1 MDSTVSP
8 GGVAGRLIRGA
19 RSPDDGSMRR
29 TRPRVRRSI
38 AAAALLLA
46 ALAAIAPLAAEQA
59 ITVVSFGGSY
69 ARACQQAYHEPFT
82 AETGIEVRLED
93 YNGGL
98 AQIRAQVETGNV
110 HWDVVDLN
118 VADAVLG
125 CDEGLL
131 EFIDPGDLPPGAD
144 GSSVEDDFVTG
155 TLTDCGMGTIFFS
168 SIYAYDPRH
177 FAGAKPATIEDF
189 FDLERFPGRRGM
201 RRVPSDN
208 LEIALLADG
217 VPIDEVYATLETPEG
232 VARAFRK
239 LDAIKDHIVW
249 WEAGAQPPQMLADGE
264 VVMSTA
270 YNGRI
275 FNAQVRENQPFEI
288 VWDGQILDNSQLVIV
303 AGAPNLEAAREFIAF
318 AGRPESMAAVSKYIS
333 YGPVRRSGTP
343 LVGTHV
349 ETGVEMAPHMP
360 TTPANLTRA
369 LHHDWRWWSDRGD
382 EMTERFAAWLA
393 R

>member
-1 MDSTVSP
+1 
-8 GGVAGRLIRGA
+8 
-19 RSPDDGSMRR
+19 MRR
-29 TRPRVRRSI
+29 IRSRAHRRWLAGASVLV
-38 AAAALLLA
+38 AALWLSL
-46 ALAAIAPLAAEQA
+46 PLAADQPL
-59 ITVVSFGGSY
+59 TVVSFGGSY

-82 AETGIEVRLED
+82 AATGIEVRLED
-93 YNGGL
+93 YNGDL

-144 GSSVEDDFVTG
+144 GSSVEDDFVPG
-155 TLTDCGMGTIFFS
+155 TLTDCGIGTIFFS
-168 SIYAYDPRH
+168 SIYAYHPEH
-177 FAGAKPATIEDF
+177 FPDARPATIEDF

-217 VPIDEVYATLETPEG
+217 VPPEEIYATLETPEG
-232 VARAFRK
+232 VERAFRK
-239 LDAIKDHIVW
+239 LDTIKEQIVW

-270 YNGRI
+270 HNGRI
-275 FNAQVRENQPFEI
+275 FNAQVLENQPFEI

-303 AGAPNLEAAREFIAF
+303 AGTRNLEAARKFIAF
-318 AGRPESMAAVSKYIS
+318 AGRPESMAAVSRYIS
-333 YGPVRRSGTP
+333 YGPVRRSGTA
-343 LVGTHV
+343 LVGTHL
-349 ETGVEMAPHMP
+349 ETGVDMVPHMP

-382 EMTERFAAWLA
+382 EMTERFVAWLA

>member
-1 MDSTVSP
+1 MERIRPHV
-8 GGVAGRLIRGA
+8 RLA
-19 RSPDDGSMRR
+19 F
-29 TRPRVRRSI
+29 I
-38 AAAALLLA
+38 ATALLA
-46 ALAAIAPLAAEQA
+46 ALIATLPLAAEQA
-59 ITVVSFGGSY
+59 LTVVSFGGSY

-131 EFIDPGDLPPGAD
+131 DFIDPGDLPPGRRTPAPW
-144 GSSVEDDFVTG
+144 EEDFVSG
-155 TLTDCGMGTIFFS
+155 TLTDCGMGTIFSS
-168 SIYAYDPRH
+168 SIYAFHPQH
-177 FAGAKPATIEDF
+177 FPDAKPATIEDF

-217 VPIDEVYATLETPEG
+217 VPLDQVYATLETPEG

-239 LDAIKDHIVW
+239 LDTIKDHIVW

-303 AGAPNLEAAREFIAF
+303 AGAPNLEAARRNIAF
-318 AGRPESMAAVSKYIS
+318 TASARIDGVTFKASLDIS
-333 YGPVRRSGTP
+333 
-343 LVGTHV
+343 
-349 ETGVEMAPHMP
+349 
-360 TTPANLTRA
+360 
-369 LHHDWRWWSDRGD
+369 
-382 EMTERFAAWLA
+382 
-393 R
+393 

>member
-1 MDSTVSP
+1 MRPIQRRVCRSL
-8 GGVAGRLIRGA
+8 GGVA
-19 RSPDDGSMRR
+19 
-29 TRPRVRRSI
+29 
-38 AAAALLLA
+38 ALLAVLTLSLPVA
-46 ALAAIAPLAAEQA
+46 ADEPL
-59 ITVVSFGGSY
+59 TVVSFGGSY

-82 AETGIEVRLED
+82 AATGIEVRLED

-144 GSSVEDDFVTG
+144 GSSVEDDFVSG

-168 SIYAYDPRH
+168 SIYAFHPQH
-177 FAGAKPATIEDF
+177 FPDARPATIEDF

-217 VPIDEVYATLETPEG
+217 VPLDQVYAALATPEG
-232 VARAFRK
+232 VDRAFRK
-239 LDAIKDHIVW
+239 LDTIKDQIVW
-249 WEAGAQPPQMLADGE
+249 WEAGAQPPQLLADGE

-275 FNAQVRENQPFEI
+275 FNAQVLENQPFEI

-303 AGAPNLEAAREFIAF
+303 AGTLNLEAARKFIAF
-318 AGRPESMAAVSKYIS
+318 AGRPESMAAISRYIS
-333 YGPVRRSGTP
+333 YGPARRSGTV
-343 LVGTHV
+343 LVGTHL
-349 ETGVEMAPHMP
+349 ETGVEMAPHLP

-369 LHHDWRWWSDRGD
+369 LHHDWRWWSDHGD
-382 EMTERFAAWLA
+382 EITERFAAWLA

>member
-1 MDSTVSP
+1 MSP
-8 GGVAGRLIRGA
+8 LRPSAWRFLAVAVVLF
-19 RSPDDGSMRR
+19 
-29 TRPRVRRSI
+29 
-38 AAAALLLA
+38 AALTLSL
-46 ALAAIAPLAAEQA
+46 PLGAEQSL
-59 ITVVSFGGSY
+59 TVVSFGGSY
-69 ARACQQAYHEPFT
+69 ARASQKAYHEPFT
-82 AETGIEVRLED
+82 TATGIEVRLED

-131 EFIDPGDLPPGAD
+131 EFIAVEDLPPAAD
-144 GSSVEDDFVTG
+144 GTPAADDFFPG

-168 SIYAYDPRH
+168 AVYAYHPQH
-177 FAGAKPATIEDF
+177 FADAKPETIEDF

-201 RRVPSDN
+201 RRVPGDN

-217 VPIDEVYATLETPEG
+217 VPLDQLYAALDTPEG
-232 VARAFRK
+232 VERAFRK
-239 LDAIKDHIVW
+239 LDTIKDDTVW
-249 WEAGAQPPQMLADGE
+249 WETGAQPPQMLADGE

-275 FNAQVRENQPFEI
+275 FNAQMLEDQPFVI

-303 AGAPNLEAAREFIAF
+303 AGAPNLEAARKFIAF
-318 AGRPESMAAVSKYIS
+318 AGKPESMAAVSRYIS
-333 YGPVRRSGTP
+333 YGPARRSGTA
-343 LVGTHV
+343 LVSTHL
-349 ETGVEMAPHMP
+349 ETGVEMAPHLP

-369 LHHDWRWWSDRGD
+369 LHHDWQWWSDHGD
-382 EMTERFAAWLA
+382 EMNERFSAWLA

>member
-1 MDSTVSP
+1 MRAIRLCAPRTLAA
-8 GGVAGRLIRGA
+8 VALLPAGL
-19 RSPDDGSMRR
+19 
-29 TRPRVRRSI
+29 T
-38 AAAALLLA
+38 AAL
-46 ALAAIAPLAAEQA
+46 PLAAEQG

-131 EFIDPGDLPPGAD
+131 EFIEPGDLPPGAD
-144 GSSVEDDFVTG
+144 GSSVEDDFVSG

-168 SIYAYDPRH
+168 SIYAYHPQH
-177 FAGAKPATIEDF
+177 FPDAKPATIEDF

-217 VPIDEVYATLETPEG
+217 VPIDEVYATLDTPAG
-232 VARAFRK
+232 VDRAFRK
-239 LDAIKDHIVW
+239 LDTIKDHIVW

-275 FNAQVRENQPFEI
+275 FNAQVREDQPFEI

-303 AGAPNLEAAREFIAF
+303 AGAPNLEAARRFIAF

-349 ETGVEMAPHMP
+349 ETGVDMAPHMP

-382 EMTERFAAWLA
+382 EITERFAAWLA

>member
-1 MDSTVSP
+1 M
-8 GGVAGRLIRGA
+8 
-19 RSPDDGSMRR
+19 
-29 TRPRVRRSI
+29 
-38 AAAALLLA
+38 ALLLTGLMA
-46 ALAAIAPLAAEQA
+46 TLPLAADQA
-59 ITVVSFGGSY
+59 LTVVSFGGSY

-144 GSSVEDDFVTG
+144 GSSVEDDFVSG

-168 SIYAYDPRH
+168 SIYAFHPQH
-177 FAGAKPATIEDF
+177 FPDAKPATIQDF

-208 LEIALLADG
+208 LELALLADG
-217 VPIDEVYATLETPEG
+217 VPLDQVYATLETPEG
-232 VARAFRK
+232 VDRAFRK
-239 LDAIKDHIVW
+239 LETIKEHIVW

-288 VWDGQILDNSQLVIV
+288 VL
-303 AGAPNLEAAREFIAF
+303 
-318 AGRPESMAAVSKYIS
+318 GRPDPGQQPARHRRRCAPPGGGAQVHRLRRPAGVDGGRKQVHLLRTPCAA
-333 YGPVRRSGTP
+333 PALRWWAPTRRR
-343 LVGTHV
+343 
-349 ETGVEMAPHMP
+349 GVEMAPHMP
-360 TTPANLTRA
+360 TTPANLARA
-369 LHHDWRWWSDRGD
+369 LHHDWRWWSDHGD
-382 EMTERFAAWLA
+382 DMNERFSAWLA

>member
-1 MDSTVSP
+1 M
-8 GGVAGRLIRGA
+8 RLIQ
-19 RSPDDGSMRR
+19 RR
-29 TRPRVRRSI
+29 IFRWLGYV
-38 AAAALLLA
+38 AVLLA
-46 ALAAIAPLAAEQA
+46 VLTLSVPLAADQA
-59 ITVVSFGGSY
+59 LTVVSFGGSY
-69 ARACQQAYHEPFT
+69 ARACQQAYHVPFT
-82 AETGIEVRLED
+82 AATGIEVRLED
-93 YNGGL
+93 YNGGP

-144 GSSVEDDFVTG
+144 GSSVEDDFVPG
-155 TLTDCGMGTIFFS
+155 TLTDCGIGTIFFS
-168 SIYAYDPRH
+168 SIYAYHPEH
-177 FAGAKPATIEDF
+177 FPDARPATIEDF

-217 VPIDEVYATLETPEG
+217 VPPEEIYATLETPEG
-232 VARAFRK
+232 VERAFRK
-239 LDAIKDHIVW
+239 LDTIKEQIVW
-249 WEAGAQPPQMLADGE
+249 WETGAQPPQMLGDGE

-275 FNAQVRENQPFEI
+275 FNAQVLENQPFEI

-303 AGAPNLEAAREFIAF
+303 AGTRNLEAARKFIAF
-318 AGRPESMAAVSKYIS
+318 AGRPESMAAVSRYIS
-333 YGPVRRSGTP
+333 YGPVRRSGTA
-343 LVGTHV
+343 LVGTHL

-369 LHHDWRWWSDRGD
+369 LHHDWRWWSDHGD
-382 EMTERFAAWLA
+382 EMNERFSAWLA